1 MAWTRELT
9 NNHPLFMRQLRRF
22 IYGASRPPLW
32 PPLVY
37 RKRDMFDYHPRW
49 TKKIAKGR
57 LFLEL
62 ETSIKRILD
71 LFLASIFIEL
81 RNWLSKDGEEKL
93 VERYLKQCHHCFII
107 RKEKLLHIRRLENI
121 ETRVWKYTSYRHFL
135 GWFLPKPVHASIKKK
150 RKKKKKKNVA

>member
-1 MAWTRELT
+1 MVRNGNVILIGISQFRANVSDHDGYRCRLERSRRHRRSNSRGTMAWTRELT
-9 NNHPLFMRQLRRF
+9 NNHSLFMRQLRRF

-81 RNWLSKDGEEKL
+81 RN
-93 VERYLKQCHHCFII
+93 
-107 RKEKLLHIRRLENI
+107 
-121 ETRVWKYTSYRHFL
+121 
-135 GWFLPKPVHASIKKK
+135 
-150 RKKKKKKNVA
+150 